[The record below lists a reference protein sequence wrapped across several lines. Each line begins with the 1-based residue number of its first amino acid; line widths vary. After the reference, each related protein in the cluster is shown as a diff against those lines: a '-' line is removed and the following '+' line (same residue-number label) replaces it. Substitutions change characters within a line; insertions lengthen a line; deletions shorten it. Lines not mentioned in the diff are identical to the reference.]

1 MPAIQKKTAQKGK
14 KKALTFVIDCAKPV
28 DDKIMDIAAFEKFLL
43 DHIKVDGK
51 IGTPLLTAPAPF
63 LANAERTFRIRQARG
78 RACSVR
84 AIWASLY
91 SSRGTAAEADKA

>member
-28 DDKIMDIAAFEKFLL
+28 DDKIMDINAFEKFLL

-51 IGTPLLTAPAPF
+51 TGASPATHDVPPC
-63 LANAERTFRIRQARG
+63 R
-78 RACSVR
+78 
-84 AIWASLY
+84 
-91 SSRGTAAEADKA
+91 